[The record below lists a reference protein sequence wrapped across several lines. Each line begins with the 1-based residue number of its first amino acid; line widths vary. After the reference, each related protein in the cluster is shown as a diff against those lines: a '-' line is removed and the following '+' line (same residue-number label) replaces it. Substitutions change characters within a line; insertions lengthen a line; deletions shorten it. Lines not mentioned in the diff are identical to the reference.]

1 MDDTNP
7 PDGDRPDNTDDWDD
21 GEGWLTPVDDDILE
35 LMQENYIYAPK
46 HIEQEGLCRGPDA
59 AYRCRE
65 LTKRGLLER
74 QAIGMYEIT
83 DLGEQFLEGEI
94 TPSEL
99 ALEDEGEGENDDA
112 DENGEDD
119 ENDDADATE

>member
-7 PDGDRPDNTDDWDD
+7 PDGDRPDDTDDWDD
-21 GEGWLTPVDDDILE
+21 DEGWLTPVDDDILE

-83 DLGEQFLEGEI
+83 DLGEQFLAGEVH
-94 TPSEL
+94 PSEL
-99 ALEDEGEGENDDA
+99 ALEDEGEDA
-112 DENGEDD
+112 DENGDNSEDSEDD
-119 ENDDADATE
+119 GADPTE